1 MLVGIYIG
9 EKAITID
16 DVFSFLGVI
25 DLNKYNAMIASN
37 RIKSRCKSRS
47 NKPGHCHYI
56 IQISSG
62 LF

>member
-25 DLNKYNAMIASN
+25 NLNKYNAMIASN

-47 NKPGHCHYI
+47 N
-56 IQISSG
+56 
-62 LF
+62 